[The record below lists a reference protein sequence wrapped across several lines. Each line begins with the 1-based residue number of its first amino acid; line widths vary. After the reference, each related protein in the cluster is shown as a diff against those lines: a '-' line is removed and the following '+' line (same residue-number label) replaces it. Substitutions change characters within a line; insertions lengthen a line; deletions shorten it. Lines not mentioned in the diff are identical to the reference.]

1 MDYSLIFWLLIAVF
15 STGFCA
21 SIEKNNSELETVTVR
36 KSSSRKISL
45 GDLITCGLIRDI
57 SCFLDVGDAFV
68 EEKKNE
74 ILAQADVSKATSRA
88 NNENSPSNLSKA
100 INRIV
105 SELTDVFREGIFSF
119 FKSAREGEEDDQIES
134 TIEESEESSVKPS
147 SRKVGESR
155 KKKKKGKL
163 IALIKLIIIGIVL
176 KAKLT
181 LLLKA
186 LSAALQV
193 KFFLVALA
201 GLILNAARF
210 YLDLKKGHQPQKVI
224 YYEHAQHQHH
234 YEGDD
239 DWGSSGPGGGYWGR
253 SYEEEETSPHNL
265 VYAKQRPYKKVEKD
279 ESGFSWF
286 G

>member
-1 MDYSLIFWLLIAVF
+1 MDYALIFWLLFAVF

-21 SIEKNNSELETVTVR
+21 SIEKNNSEPETVTVR
-36 KSSSRKISL
+36 KNSSRKISL
-45 GDLITCGLIRDI
+45 GDLMTCGLTRDI
-57 SCFLDVGDAFV
+57 SCFLDAGDAFV

-74 ILAQADVSKATSRA
+74 ILAQADMARATGRA
-88 NNENSPSNLSKA
+88 NDENSPSHLSKA
-100 INRIV
+100 ISRIV
-105 SELTDVFREGIFSF
+105 SELTDIFKDSIFSF
-119 FKSAREGEEDDQIES
+119 FKSAREGEEDDEIEDTS
-134 TIEESEESSVKPS
+134 GEKEESSAKPS
-147 SRKVGESR
+147 GRKVGESR
-155 KKKKKGKL
+155 KKKKKEKL
-163 IALIKLIIIGIVL
+163 IGLIKLIIIGIVL
-176 KAKLT
+176 KAKIT

-253 SYEEEETSPHNL
+253 SYDEEETSPHSL
-265 VYAKQRPYKKVEKD
+265 AYAKQRPYKRVEKD
-279 ESGFSWF
+279 EPGFSWF